1 MTPEEQRK
9 QMRREFSESGANPKY
24 NFSHA
29 KCKRCGKT
37 IYAPMPSNVHL
48 EEWGCPTWTILIVA
62 YLDDRGWK
70 VVRTERFGGDFVC
83 PDCLTDAD
91 KNIVHPLECATKANE
106 PYKEWV
112 GKMRQKYQ
120 YFEP

>member
-1 MTPEEQRK
+1 
-9 QMRREFSESGANPKY
+9 
-24 NFSHA
+24 
-29 KCKRCGKT
+29 
-37 IYAPMPSNVHL
+37 
-48 EEWGCPTWTILIVA
+48 
-62 YLDDRGWK
+62 

-112 GKMRQKYQ
+112 EKMRQKYQ